1 MRKILLVAALAAVTP
16 GCKFFAEAD
25 ASTQASGTYLRCPAG
40 SNVYSGRTDA
50 RCLDADTKGP
60 LNIINGTVDSG
71 VPSSLLNAVRE
82 DWLGWFAIPDADT
95 TDVAQGIWT
104 RQDAGS
110 QATCGTRVGDFDDG
124 AIEILLDNGNE
135 VGDCTV
141 YWGDEQNIDSDTE
154 PVCIF
159 RVQVSDALAAADTAA
174 WGLSTARNALIESTT
189 QNAMFMVVGADYGL
203 DVSSDDSSADT
214 GVDTTGVTLTADTY
228 YDFKVSLN
236 SMDGASVT
244 NVKFFYRSALGGD
257 WTALNTSTTYA
268 LAADAALQPF
278 LQVEKTSGT
287 TIPGIRADYV
297 MCFWERS

>member
-1 MRKILLVAALAAVTP
+1 MGKILLAALALASAAGCKLFPEAGAVT
-16 GCKFFAEAD
+16 
-25 ASTQASGTYLRCPAG
+25 QANSTYLRCPAG
-40 SNVYSGRTDA
+40 SNVNYGRTDA

-60 LNIINGTVDSG
+60 LNIVNGTVDSG
-71 VPSSLLNAVRE
+71 IPTSLLNAERN
-82 DWLGWFAIPDADT
+82 DFLGWFAIPDADS
-95 TDVAQGIWT
+95 TDLAQGVWV

-124 AIEILLDNGNE
+124 AIELLLDNGSE

-159 RVQVSDALAAADTAA
+159 RVQVSDALAAADMAA
-174 WGLSTARNALIESTT
+174 WGLSTARNAIIESTT

-228 YDFKVSLN
+228 YEFKVSLN

-268 LAADAALQPF
+268 VAADAALQPF

-297 MCFWERS
+297 ACFWERS